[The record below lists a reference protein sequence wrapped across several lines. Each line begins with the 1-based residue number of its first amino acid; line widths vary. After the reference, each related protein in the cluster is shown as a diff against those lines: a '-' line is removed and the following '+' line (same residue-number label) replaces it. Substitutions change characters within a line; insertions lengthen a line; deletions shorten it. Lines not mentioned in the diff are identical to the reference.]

1 LQKRSGTGKHHITV
15 TPKPVSIKDVAL
27 KCGCSIATISLVL
40 NGRGKISD
48 ATKKRVTKVVA
59 SMGYVPNLAGRN
71 LRSNRTNTIGLFF
84 YPSCA
89 QLFRNVFYAEIM
101 ESLESHLGAAGYN
114 LLLAGGDFSGQ
125 QTRSLALISQR
136 RIDAAIMLGAF
147 PVKQIEALGSSGV
160 PLLLLD
166 SDLDKLPVDS
176 ITTDGYNA
184 GRLIV
189 DHLCAK
195 GHRRIIMLAYD
206 LDDYNIDMRTDG
218 FLAGLK
224 HYKLPVAGSLIRN
237 FVQNDQGIVTLLRRL
252 KGPQAPTAVVCVN
265 DTMASFMMNRV
276 REAGFSIP
284 DQVSFV
290 GYDDDIYARE
300 ALPKLTTIAVDK
312 AAIGQA
318 GAECILRRMKT
329 PSTPV
334 AKSRLPVKLVE
345 RDSVAKLKA

>member
-1 LQKRSGTGKHHITV
+1 
-15 TPKPVSIKDVAL
+15 
-27 KCGCSIATISLVL
+27 
-40 NGRGKISD
+40 
-48 ATKKRVTKVVA
+48 
-59 SMGYVPNLAGRN
+59 MGYVPNLAGRN

-125 QTRSLALISQR
+125 QTRSISLISQR
-136 RIDAAIMLGAF
+136 RIDAAIMHVAF
-147 PVKQIEALGSSGV
+147 PVKQIEALVSSGV

-184 GRLIV
+184 VRLIV

-224 HYKLPVAGSLIRN
+224 HYKLQVAGSLIRN

-252 KGPQAPTAVVCVN
+252 KGPQAPTAAVCVN
-265 DTMASFMMNRV
+265 TTMAAFMMNRV
-276 REAGFSIP
+276 REAGVSIP

-290 GYDDDIYARE
+290 RYDDDIYARE

-312 AAIGQA
+312 AASGQA
-318 GAECILRRMKT
+318 GAECILRRLNVRAILIGE
-329 PSTPV
+329 SL
-334 AKSRLPVKLVE
+334 LPEKLVAGV
-345 RDSVAKLKA
+345 SVAKVRA